1 MLRKTF
7 ISFGLVFLLL
17 MQIAALAADPLF
29 EVESTKSELSP
40 HDHHHHSPLSI
51 SLDNFDGKSFNL
63 ELFSIFDAEVLMEIE
78 SNVLFQSG
86 ISDGDDFNIFANVP
100 VDFSVSLHDYEDQF
114 EVILV
119 LTATTIEGYYFRE
132 QLTLTNEAMYEP
144 RCKYEFSMAE
154 AIEND
159 CASPSVSE
167 IDISAGDSGTLNSWG
182 LNFYGTTNSQ
192 YVTGT
197 FQYEDREFDETGFIG
212 VNPYLPIRGADVEII
227 DNNTGNVLASTYTNN
242 IGQFSA
248 EINLTT
254 STDIF
259 ARVITTSS
267 QNSRL
272 FDHSVTRTPST
283 GGTPYVLTSQV
294 FTNVAPGS
302 NVDFTSSPVKAN
314 STDIAGAFNIFDMSE
329 YSESYMENLTSQVAT
344 MDLTLYWTE
353 GATGSCKFYDL
364 NGNVYLCGSTDD
376 DDSYDDV
383 LILHEIGHYI
393 HLVYSANPSLYGAHS
408 LTGTY
413 DLRLGFTEGVGTY
426 FAGAIRQYMGIEKP
440 LIYIETDGTN
450 LRFWGFSKAHNTDE
464 IAGYSNVTFTALD
477 AGNEA
482 TVGHA
487 IFDLIDNT
495 NTLDGT
501 VGVDDDSISLPNL
514 QGDQMVWNVL
524 IAIKDN
530 ETSTAVV
537 NGTRITME
545 TFYDYWIILYPNYTA
560 AFKQILFDHNIEY
573 QRDSLESDDTHSDAT
588 WIGTDGSTYHHSY
601 YPADDEDWS
610 KFNATAGVE
619 YLIKTRNLANGADT
633 MLRVYDT
640 DGTTLLYTN
649 DDENCSVL

>member
-1 MLRKTF
+1 M
-7 ISFGLVFLLL
+7 
-17 MQIAALAADPLF
+17 
-29 EVESTKSELSP
+29 
-40 HDHHHHSPLSI
+40 
-51 SLDNFDGKSFNL
+51 
-63 ELFSIFDAEVLMEIE
+63 
-78 SNVLFQSG
+78 
-86 ISDGDDFNIFANVP
+86 
-100 VDFSVSLHDYEDQF
+100 
-114 EVILV
+114 
-119 LTATTIEGYYFRE
+119 
-132 QLTLTNEAMYEP
+132 
-144 RCKYEFSMAE
+144 
-154 AIEND
+154 
-159 CASPSVSE
+159 
-167 IDISAGDSGTLNSWG
+167 
-182 LNFYGTTNSQ
+182 
-192 YVTGT
+192 
-197 FQYEDREFDETGFIG
+197 
-212 VNPYLPIRGADVEII
+212 
-227 DNNTGNVLASTYTNN
+227 
-242 IGQFSA
+242 
-248 EINLTT
+248 
-254 STDIF
+254 
-259 ARVITTSS
+259 
-267 QNSRL
+267 

-283 GGTPYVLTSQV
+283 GGAPYVLTSQV

-302 NVDFTSSPVKAN
+302 NVEFTSSPVKAN

-464 IAGYSNVTFTALD
+464 IAGYSNATFTAMD

-501 VGVDDDSISLPNL
+501 FGVDDDSVSLPNL
-514 QGDQMVWNVL
+514 QGDQMVWNVF

-545 TFYDYWIILYPNYTA
+545 TFYDYWIILYPNYAA
-560 AFKQILFDHNIEY
+560 AFKQILLDHNIAVSY
-573 QRDSLESDDTHSDAT
+573 THLRAHDT
-588 WIGTDGSTYHHSY
+588 
-601 YPADDEDWS
+601 
-610 KFNATAGVE
+610 
-619 YLIKTRNLANGADT
+619 
-633 MLRVYDT
+633 
-640 DGTTLLYTN
+640 
-649 DDENCSVL
+649 